1 MTKDQLYAVLRRP
14 HITEKANDLKDTN
27 NEYVFEV
34 ANTANKIQIRQ
45 AVEGLFNVKVSEVR
59 TSIVRGKD
67 KRVGRFIGRR
77 SNWKKAFVTLKD
89 GYTID
94 FFEGM

>member
-14 HITEKANDLKDTN
+14 HITEKANDLKDAH

-34 ANTANKIQIRQ
+34 THTANKIQIRQ
-45 AVEGLFNVKVSEVR
+45 AVEGLFNVKVREVR

-67 KRVGRFIGRR
+67 KRVGRFTGRR
-77 SNWKKAFVTLKD
+77 SNWKKAFVSLKD